1 MDSQPGAD
9 AARERSKDDKYA
21 FRLNSLFFEFQLLYN
36 SADVALKYDVI
47 EPLEEIV
54 GDLVEKYGESNISRE
69 QLLTVGEAWLRS
81 KGIQRNLHA
90 KGSVKFPA
98 DVSFEDLMDVVD
110 ESIVADMQAVSEPLI
125 SSIFSTLDGA
135 GGMASN
141 TITHELIARLQPLG
155 NVMRSGILSNACGAL
170 ERHLTRLAFLVG
182 DPRVAGERPLTARNL
197 MDLTSERLGSDLDK
211 NGELGKMVHSIF
223 TERNSLIHREGRV
236 DSVFQQQMKDNPVS
250 EEEMGAIL
258 DLTDEYLRSEL
269 NYLLGYALRAAF
281 LDWNAI
287 DEDKPSLYSTLSF
300 AQVHLLTQEHWA
312 SLALVTDETFEA
324 MDPDDL
330 RPSTRVNYLL
340 ALKHFVDS
348 EVRAEYGQRVR
359 AWKTPEGDTWQLAKL
374 ALLDEN
380 DAAVALILEKP
391 ELRVL
396 LEPINRV
403 FVDLMKDPRLLS

>member
-1 MDSQPGAD
+1 
-9 AARERSKDDKYA
+9 
-21 FRLNSLFFEFQLLYN
+21 
-36 SADVALKYDVI
+36 
-47 EPLEEIV
+47 
-54 GDLVEKYGESNISRE
+54 
-69 QLLTVGEAWLRS
+69 
-81 KGIQRNLHA
+81 
-90 KGSVKFPA
+90 
-98 DVSFEDLMDVVD
+98 
-110 ESIVADMQAVSEPLI
+110 
-125 SSIFSTLDGA
+125 
-135 GGMASN
+135 
-141 TITHELIARLQPLG
+141 
-155 NVMRSGILSNACGAL
+155 
-170 ERHLTRLAFLVG
+170 
-182 DPRVAGERPLTARNL
+182 
-197 MDLTSERLGSDLDK
+197 
-211 NGELGKMVHSIF
+211 
-223 TERNSLIHREGRV
+223 
-236 DSVFQQQMKDNPVS
+236 MKDNPVS

>member
-1 MDSQPGAD
+1 M
-9 AARERSKDDKYA
+9 ARERSKDDKYA
-21 FRLNSLFFEFQLLYN
+21 FRLNSLLFEFQLLYN

-47 EPLEEIV
+47 DPLEDIV

-69 QLLTVGEAWLRS
+69 QLLTVGEAELRS
-81 KGIQRNLHA
+81 KEIQRNLRA
-90 KGSVKFPA
+90 KGSVKFPS

-110 ESIVADMQAVSEPLI
+110 ESIVADVQAASEPLI
-125 SSIFSTLDGA
+125 TSIFSTLGGT

-141 TITHELIARLQPLG
+141 TIAHDLIARLQPLG

-197 MDLTSERLGSDLDK
+197 LDLTSERLGSDLDK
-211 NGELGKMVHSIF
+211 NGELSKMIHYIF

-236 DSVFQQQMKDNPVS
+236 DSVFKQQMKDNPVN

-258 DLTDEYLRSEL
+258 DLTDEYLRSKL

-287 DEDKPSLYSTLSF
+287 DEDKLSLYSTLSF
-300 AQVHLLTQEHWA
+300 TQVHLLAQEHWA

-324 MDPDDL
+324 LDPEDV
-330 RPSTRVNYLL
+330 RPTTRVNYLL

-348 EVRAEYGQRVR
+348 EVRAEYEQRVR
-359 AWKTPEGDTWQLAKL
+359 YWEAPEGDTWQLAKL

-380 DAAVALILEKP
+380 DAAVALILDRP
-391 ELRVL
+391 ELRDL

-403 FVDLMKDPRLLS
+403 FAGLMKDPRLHL